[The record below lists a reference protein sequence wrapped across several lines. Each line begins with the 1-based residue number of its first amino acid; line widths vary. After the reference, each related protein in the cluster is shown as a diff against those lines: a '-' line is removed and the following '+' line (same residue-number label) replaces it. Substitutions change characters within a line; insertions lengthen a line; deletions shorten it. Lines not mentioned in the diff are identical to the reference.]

1 MLMVFGILDL
11 LKSIKLYLCKFFEK
25 KKNEFLFLKLFLR
38 PSTWDILQ
46 DTIPTSKD
54 PNTSIQGTET
64 QSVDSD
70 ALEHSSSQL
79 SEKSKG
85 LSSHTH
91 AITLSACTYSIIKW
105 VH

>member
-1 MLMVFGILDL
+1 MN
-11 LKSIKLYLCKFFEK
+11 S
-25 KKNEFLFLKLFLR
+25 LFLR

-46 DTIPTSKD
+46 DTIPASKH
-54 PNTSIQGTET
+54 PNMSNQGTEPH
-64 QSVDSD
+64 SVDSD

-91 AITLSACTYSIIKW
+91 TQLHSQLAHT
-105 VH
+105 V

>member
-1 MLMVFGILDL
+1 MN
-11 LKSIKLYLCKFFEK
+11 S
-25 KKNEFLFLKLFLR
+25 LFLR

-46 DTIPTSKD
+46 DTIPGSKHQ
-54 PNTSIQGTET
+54 NMSNQGTEP

-91 AITLSACTYSIIKW
+91 TRNYTLSLHIQCN
-105 VH
+105 